1 MGCLISFEVES
12 IYKYMADVKL
22 KLNLNIEKKIIWY
35 IDLYSNFK
43 YRYKNK

>member
-22 KLNLNIEKKIIWY
+22 KLNINIEKKNYLI
-35 IDLYSNFK
+35 
-43 YRYKNK
+43 YRNNSRFILEL